1 MSSSEQ
7 TILIGGYDYA
17 PFMSKSTQSG
27 IYHDLMEAISTHTKQ
42 TYQWKYYPY
51 ARLDKFFELGNIHI
65 EVGSSPD
72 WSSTSLVPGEY
83 TRFFY
88 SLEDVAV
95 FQPGLAF
102 DINHPSDIKGKTIS
116 VVRGYGYPKYDPIFL
131 SKQAKRFDAADES
144 QLLNMLDSG
153 RFDAIFINK
162 NVFRHFQMQ
171 NVQFQNLTMGDVIG
185 RYDVGIRVH
194 PNHTHLIK
202 PLNQAIKALKENGI
216 IDKIAERYMFKN

>member
-1 MSSSEQ
+1 M
-7 TILIGGYDYA
+7 
-17 PFMSKSTQSG
+17 
-27 IYHDLMEAISTHTKQ
+27 
-42 TYQWKYYPY
+42 
-51 ARLDKFFELGNIHI
+51 
-65 EVGSSPD
+65 
-72 WSSTSLVPGEY
+72 
-83 TRFFY
+83 
-88 SLEDVAV
+88 

-102 DINHPSDIKGKTIS
+102 DINHPSDIKGKTIG

-131 SKQAKRFDAADES
+131 SEQANRFDAANES

-171 NVQFQNLTMGDVIG
+171 NVQFQNLTMGGVIG
-185 RYDVGIRVH
+185 QYDVGIRVH

-202 PLNQAIKALKENGI
+202 PLNQAIKALKENGV